1 MRSGWK
7 TLGGFVEVGK
17 KKHGNCQDAAIDVFL
32 SEIVIVR
39 LRFGPP

>member
-1 MRSGWK
+1 M
-7 TLGGFVEVGK
+7 GK
-17 KKHGNCQDAAIDVFL
+17 EKHSNYQDATIGVFL

>member
-1 MRSGWK
+1 M
-7 TLGGFVEVGK
+7 GK
-17 KKHGNCQDAAIDVFL
+17 EKHGNYQDAAIDMFL